1 LEIVFVRTG
10 LPLFTTAA
18 LAHFYFTH
26 GKKVNEPA
34 VGLIIT
40 GMIKRNIFYTGFFGF
55 LAYWV

>member
-1 LEIVFVRTG
+1 VRTG